1 VNQVVGVGEMKIS
14 RSAGDVLVTYS
25 LGSCI
30 GVTMYDPKARVGGLI
45 HCMLPFSTIDPA
57 KAKARPEMFTDT
69 GIALLLAK
77 LFEMG
82 AEKRNLVVKVAG
94 ASKLLDSNG
103 VFKIGERNVAVFH
116 KVLEKNGIPIVAE
129 DVGGTVARTMSLNM
143 STGQVVLKISGK
155 EFEL

>member
-1 VNQVVGVGEMKIS
+1 MNQVVGVAEMKVS
-14 RSAGDVLVTYS
+14 RAPGDVIVTYS

-30 GVTMYDPKARVGGLI
+30 GVTMYDPRVRVGGLI

-57 KAKARPEMFTDT
+57 KAKAKPEMFTDT
-69 GIALLLAK
+69 GVAALLSA

-82 AEKRNLVVKVAG
+82 AEKKNLIVKVAG

-103 VFKIGERNVAVFH
+103 VFKIGERNVVVLK
-116 KVLEKNGIPIVAE
+116 KVLEKNAIPIAAE
-129 DVGGTVARTMSLNM
+129 DVGGTVARTMFLYM
-143 STGQVVLKISGK
+143 GTGQTVLKVSGK